1 MCNGGVVPT
10 ETSLSWKRITPP
22 KHILS
27 YKCSRYLEYEDIIVI
42 FLVSTDHG
50 AHLENVELLNYVS
63 LGSWIFGRIFVCGC
77 QEIFSIL
84 WKKSSF
90 AWSWIIAYWNVGYE
104 RFTNYAWFFTNIS
117 VKCGMSKIRDC
128 MSITSGLEKW
138 SLLTSLVCVAC
149 HRYSATE
156 YFLLVECH

>member
-77 QEIFSIL
+77 QEILSIL

-90 AWSWIIAYWNVGYE
+90 AWSWISPIEMWGMKDLRTMHDSLLIYLLNVACQ
-104 RFTNYAWFFTNIS
+104 RYATVCQLLVAWKNGHYSLVLCVWHATDTAPLNIS
-117 VKCGMSKIRDC
+117 
-128 MSITSGLEKW
+128 
-138 SLLTSLVCVAC
+138 
-149 HRYSATE
+149 Y
-156 YFLLVECH
+156 